1 MGRPVNKR
9 KFGNNASNNIKVRA
23 KIGTNAEGDGFIVSQ
38 RGTRKFKV
46 TVGANTG
53 VCTLVNK
60 DTQALGNNEVIINVK
75 NDAGEWKQV
84 TKLFNRVAIIEGTT
98 KVKWNF
104 STSTTDGAV
113 EVDDVS
119 ENQYTKTITIGT
131 QPTDTTV
138 SLATATTATFTV
150 AVSGITVADR
160 RYQWQKQEAGAGAWA
175 DVAGATSASYT
186 TGTLTVEADNTDKYR
201 VVVSSASNAAASVTS
216 AEVTLTVTA

>member
-9 KFGNNASNNIKVRA
+9 YFGNNAKNNIKVRA
-23 KIGTNAEGDGFIVSQ
+23 KIGANAEGDGFIVSQ

-60 DTQALGNNEVIINVK
+60 DTGSLGNNEVIINVK
-75 NDAGEWKQV
+75 NDAGTWQQV
-84 TKLFNRVAIIEGTT
+84 TKLFNRVAIVEGST
-98 KVKWNF
+98 KIKWNF

-131 QPTDTTV
+131 QPTDQSV
-138 SLATATTATFTV
+138 TAPAAATFTV

-160 RYQWQKQEAGAGAWA
+160 RYQWQKAESTTPTTWA
-175 DVAGATSASYT
+175 DVTGATSATYT
-186 TGTLTVEADNTDKYR
+186 LDPTASGDNGDKYR
-201 VVVSSASNAAASVTS
+201 VVVSSASNAAAPVTS
-216 AEVTLTVTA
+216 NEVTLTVA